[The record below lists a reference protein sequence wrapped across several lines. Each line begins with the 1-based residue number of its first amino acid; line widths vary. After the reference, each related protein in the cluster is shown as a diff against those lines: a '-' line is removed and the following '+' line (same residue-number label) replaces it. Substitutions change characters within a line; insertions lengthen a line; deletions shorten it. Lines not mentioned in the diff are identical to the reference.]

1 MVYSRLKKI
10 RMEKGITQE
19 ELSRS
24 SKVGRTTISDIE
36 NGNEDKASECL
47 ISACCEMAAQAIR
60 YFGTNDWNRP
70 FVCAALRTAADT
82 LCSTG
87 GAETRSVADGICKM
101 IKNSGQIMVFHTW
114 EAQEE

>member
-1 MVYSRLKKI
+1 MRK
-10 RMEKGITQE
+10 TQIYLILTE
-19 ELSRS
+19 VEMKTYEMLLERVFSEY
-24 SKVGRTTISDIE
+24 E
-36 NGNEDKASECL
+36 NGNEEKASECL

-82 LCSTG
+82 LSSTG

-101 IKNSGQIMVFHTW
+101 IKNSGQIIVFHTW